1 MIRYL
6 QVTPRIVFLFF
17 VCILT
22 VFPSAVLTA
31 SVHPF
36 SMLLQDSYMRF
47 SRCVCGKF
55 HSGDEGIRTLDPLLA
70 RQVLS
75 QLSYTPERF
84 LGKKIHTLKTAHTNL
99 IYYRSSACTHCRSA
113 TISCHLILRCSSTAP
128 SVCPCK
134 HGHPHVPAAFTPSS
148 LLGQAF
154 VRLVAVSSIHYCT
167 STPALSTSSSSRGL
181 ISLGGEVSSWRGLH
195 A

>member
-1 MIRYL
+1 MPIYSAFSGILLTAGSRTRTGTD
-6 QVTPRIVFLFF
+6 VTPRDFKSLASANFAMPAQ
-17 VCILT
+17 LLKERAGLLPSPT
-22 VFPSAVLTA
+22 TLKGLEPSTSAVTGRRTNQLYHRAVFST
-31 SVHPF
+31 HPQNRTYK
-36 SMLLQDSYMRF
+36 SNSTGQA
-47 SRCVCGKF
+47 G
-55 HSGDEGIRTLDPLLA
+55 HS
-70 RQVLS
+70 LS
-75 QLSYTPERF
+75 APRPT
-84 LGKKIHTLKTAHTNL
+84 
-99 IYYRSSACTHCRSA
+99 
-113 TISCHLILRCSSTAP
+113 SCHLILRCASADP

-134 HGHPHVPAAFTPSS
+134 HGLPSVPASCPPSS

>member
-1 MIRYL
+1 MYFL
-6 QVTPRIVFLFF
+6 KNQV
-17 VCILT
+17 
-22 VFPSAVLTA
+22 
-31 SVHPF
+31 
-36 SMLLQDSYMRF
+36 
-47 SRCVCGKF
+47 
-55 HSGDEGIRTLDPLLA
+55 
-70 RQVLS
+70 
-75 QLSYTPERF
+75 
-84 LGKKIHTLKTAHTNL
+84 HTLKTAHTNL
-99 IYYRSSACTHCRSA
+99 IATSQRVIRCPLRGQLHVICERSLVDAPRQLRVFAPQMPAVSVSVPGMPACPSRSA
-113 TISCHLILRCSSTAP
+113 YVARSLRSFCPTGQAGHSLSAPRPTSCHLILRCASAAP

-134 HGHPHVPAAFTPSS
+134 HGLPSVPASCPPSS